1 MASKKAPEI
10 NSGSMADIAFL
21 LLIFFL
27 VATTMEKDE
36 GQKNMLPKD
45 QDIEI
50 PDDQKPPPTIIP
62 QRNLLELRTNAN
74 DQLFVLKRNKK
85 GDLIGEGDF
94 TEVAFG
100 DYSRYIQE
108 FFGNT
113 IAKDDK
119 NWPVMRQWSTSKV
132 VEEKETLL
140 KSFKGDTTNYF
151 YKKRLA
157 KLDANQKTLE
167 VSGLGEFVKPAN
179 TAQIIVTINPNT
191 SYGLQYRLEVTL
203 KGLIID
209 LRNAKGMELFG
220 MTYKQMKTYTDGSR
234 DDQIKALETMIPD
247 AYTLIKKYDK

>member
-50 PDDQKPPPTIIP
+50 DDVQPPPTIIP
-62 QRNLLELRTNAN
+62 QRNLLEVRTNAK
-74 DQLFVLKRNKK
+74 DQLFVLKRNRK
-85 GDLIGEGDF
+85 GELIGEGDF
-94 TEVAFG
+94 SEITTGEYTEF
-100 DYSRYIQE
+100 IKE
-108 FFGNT
+108 FYANT
-113 IAKDDK
+113 LEKDDK
-119 NWPVMRQWSTSKV
+119 NWPVMRQWSIGKV
-132 VEEKETLL
+132 ADEKVTLL
-140 KSFKGDTTNYF
+140 EGFKGDTTNYF

-157 KLDANQKTLE
+157 KLDANLKTIE
-167 VSGLGEFVKPAN
+167 VTGLTDFVKPAN
-179 TAQIIVTINPNT
+179 TAQIIVTINANT
-191 SYGLQYRLEVTL
+191 SYGLQYRLEVLL
-203 KGLIID
+203 KGLVVD

-234 DDQIKALETMIPD
+234 DDQIKALETLIPD
-247 AYTLIKKYDK
+247 AYTIIKKYDI